1 MKVDWST
8 FWPRIVE
15 ATGETLLMV
24 IATLIFGSII
34 GIALGLLLF
43 VTRENNI
50 LENKT
55 VSRILNI
62 FINIIRPI
70 PFIIFLVAISQ
81 LTRLVVGTT
90 IGTAAAIF
98 PMTIVAS
105 FVVAR
110 VVENNLVSIDP
121 GVIEA
126 AQAMGASPLRII
138 FTVLIP
144 EALGHL
150 ILGLDIR
157 FRQSYRFLSSCGNS
171 RGRGPWTYRDDL
183 WLSTIRRKCHDCN
196 GCHSYCHGASCTMDW
211 KYTFEK
217 DYASLI
223 KYTCKCEILCQ

>member
-1 MKVDWST
+1 MNVDWST

-15 ATGETLLMV
+15 ATGETITMV
-24 IATLIFGSII
+24 IVTLIFGSIL
-34 GIALGLLLF
+34 GIAMGILLF

-50 LENKT
+50 LENKL
-55 VSRILNI
+55 VSQVLNI
-62 FINIIRPI
+62 LINIIRPI

-105 FVVAR
+105 FVIAR

-126 AQAMGASPLRII
+126 AQAMGASPMRII

-144 EALGHL
+144 EALGPL
-150 ILGLDIR
+150 ILGLTFVSVGLIDFSAVAGTVGGGGLGHVAMTYGYQR
-157 FRQSYRFLSSCGNS
+157 FDGSVMLVTVVILIIMVQLAQWIGNTLS
-171 RGRGPWTYRDDL
+171 RK
-183 WLSTIRRKCHDCN
+183 IMRR
-196 GCHSYCHGASCTMDW
+196 
-211 KYTFEK
+211 
-217 DYASLI
+217 
-223 KYTCKCEILCQ
+223 

>member
-1 MKVDWST
+1 MKVDWLT

-15 ATGETLLMV
+15 ATGETLIMV
-24 IATLIFGSII
+24 IATLILGSII
-34 GIALGLLLF
+34 GIAIGLLLF

-50 LENKT
+50 LENKL
-55 VSRILNI
+55 VFRILNI

-81 LTRLVVGTT
+81 LTRIVVGTT
-90 IGTAAAIF
+90 IGTTAAIF

-144 EALGHL
+144 EALGPL
-150 ILGLDIR
+150 ILGL
-157 FRQSYRFLSSCGNS
+157 
-171 RGRGPWTYRDDL
+171 
-183 WLSTIRRKCHDCN
+183 
-196 GCHSYCHGASCTMDW
+196 
-211 KYTFEK
+211 TFVSV
-217 DYASLI
+217 SLI
-223 KYTCKCEILCQ
+223 DFSAVAGTVGGGGLGHIAMTYGYQRFDGSVMIVTVVILILMVQLAQWLGNTLSRKVMRR

>member
-34 GIALGLLLF
+34 GISLGLLLF

-50 LENKT
+50 LENKL

-81 LTRLVVGTT
+81 LTRLVMGTT

-144 EALGHL
+144 EALGPL
-150 ILGLDIR
+150 ILGL
-157 FRQSYRFLSSCGNS
+157 
-171 RGRGPWTYRDDL
+171 
-183 WLSTIRRKCHDCN
+183 
-196 GCHSYCHGASCTMDW
+196 
-211 KYTFEK
+211 TFVSV
-217 DYASLI
+217 SLI
-223 KYTCKCEILCQ
+223 DFSAVAGTVGGGGLGHIAMTYGYQRFDGSVMIVTVVILIVMVQVAQWIGNTLSKKVMRR

>member
-15 ATGETLLMV
+15 STGETIIMV
-24 IATLIFGSII
+24 IATLIFGSIL
-34 GIALGLLLF
+34 GITIGLLLF
-43 VTRENNI
+43 VTRERNI
-50 LENKT
+50 LENKL
-55 VSRILNI
+55 VFQVLNI
-62 FINIIRPI
+62 LINIIRPI

-81 LTRLVVGTT
+81 LTRLVMGTT

-105 FVVAR
+105 FSIAR

-144 EALGHL
+144 EALGPL
-150 ILGLDIR
+150 ILGLTFITVSLIDFSAVAGTVGGGGLGHIAMTYGYQR
-157 FRQSYRFLSSCGNS
+157 FDGSVMLVTVVILIILVQLAQWLGNS
-171 RGRGPWTYRDDL
+171 
-183 WLSTIRRKCHDCN
+183 LSKKFMRR
-196 GCHSYCHGASCTMDW
+196 
-211 KYTFEK
+211 
-217 DYASLI
+217 
-223 KYTCKCEILCQ
+223 

>member
-1 MKVDWST
+1 MKVDWLT

-15 ATGETLLMV
+15 ATGETLIMV

-34 GIALGLLLF
+34 GIAIGLLLF

-50 LENKT
+50 LENKL
-55 VSRILNI
+55 VFRILNI

-81 LTRLVVGTT
+81 LTRIVVGTT
-90 IGTAAAIF
+90 IGTTAAIF

-144 EALGHL
+144 EALGPL
-150 ILGLDIR
+150 ILGL
-157 FRQSYRFLSSCGNS
+157 
-171 RGRGPWTYRDDL
+171 
-183 WLSTIRRKCHDCN
+183 
-196 GCHSYCHGASCTMDW
+196 
-211 KYTFEK
+211 TFVSV
-217 DYASLI
+217 SLI
-223 KYTCKCEILCQ
+223 DFSAVAGTVGGGGLGHIAMTYGYQRFDGSVMIVTVVILILMVQLAQWLGNTLSRKVMRR

>member
-1 MKVDWST
+1 
-8 FWPRIVE
+8 
-15 ATGETLLMV
+15 V
-24 IATLIFGSII
+24 IATLVFGSII
-34 GIALGLLLF
+34 GISLGLLLF

-50 LENKT
+50 LENKA
-55 VSRILNI
+55 VSRVLNI
-62 FINIIRPI
+62 LINIIRPI

-90 IGTAAAIF
+90 IGTTAAIF

-144 EALGHL
+144 EALGPL
-150 ILGLDIR
+150 ILGL
-157 FRQSYRFLSSCGNS
+157 
-171 RGRGPWTYRDDL
+171 
-183 WLSTIRRKCHDCN
+183 
-196 GCHSYCHGASCTMDW
+196 
-211 KYTFEK
+211 TFVSV
-217 DYASLI
+217 SLI
-223 KYTCKCEILCQ
+223 DFSAVAGTVGGGGLGHIAMTYGYQRFDASVMIVTVVILILMVQLAQWIGNTLSRKIMRR

>member
-1 MKVDWST
+1 M
-8 FWPRIVE
+8 
-15 ATGETLLMV
+15 
-24 IATLIFGSII
+24 
-34 GIALGLLLF
+34 
-43 VTRENNI
+43 
-50 LENKT
+50 
-55 VSRILNI
+55 NI

-81 LTRLVVGTT
+81 LTRLVMGTT

-144 EALGHL
+144 EALGPL
-150 ILGLDIR
+150 ILGL
-157 FRQSYRFLSSCGNS
+157 
-171 RGRGPWTYRDDL
+171 
-183 WLSTIRRKCHDCN
+183 
-196 GCHSYCHGASCTMDW
+196 
-211 KYTFEK
+211 TFVSV
-217 DYASLI
+217 SLI
-223 KYTCKCEILCQ
+223 DFSAVAGTVGGGGLGHIAMTYGYQRFDASVMIVTVVILIVMVQVAQWIGNTLSKKIMRR